1 MVYHNYH
8 HCPLQVR
15 RHQLRQLLE
24 SEYQQQEAELHNMG
38 LTFHKD
44 RL

>member
-1 MVYHNYH
+1 MLSTIH
-8 HCPLQVR
+8 HSLQVR
-15 RHQLRQLLE
+15 RHQLRELLE
-24 SEYQQQEAELHNMG
+24 SEYEQQEAELHNMG